1 MNERELIR
9 KIYGIYKKDN
19 YIEAEDLER
28 KLKTQRDEMIDQIN
42 EDYARFLVPLKNLVK
57 HMYTGDVEPLQQ
69 FLLDFGM
76 IMSEEIDRGMKD
88 LGITA
93 EEDPAAKSPQPGNGD
108 EEYER
113 CERCGTYVHRDS
125 MYAGICA
132 ECQADDE
139 RKSKEAGLT
148 AIEEILKEVLPD
160 APN

>member
-9 KIYGIYKKDN
+9 KIYGIYKKDD
-19 YIEAEDLER
+19 YLEAEDLER
-28 KLKTQRDEMIDQIN
+28 KLKAQRDEMIDQIN

-57 HMYTGDVEPLQQ
+57 HMYTGDVEPLQH

-76 IMSEEIDRGMKD
+76 IMSEEIERGMEE
-88 LGITA
+88 LGITTA
-93 EEDPAAKSPQPGNGD
+93 DPAAKSPQPGHGD

-113 CERCGTYVHRDS
+113 CERCGTYVNRES

-139 RKSKEAGLT
+139 RKSKSAGLT

>member
-9 KIYGIYKKDN
+9 KIYGIYKKDD

-28 KLKTQRDEMIDQIN
+28 KLKAERDAMIDQIN

-57 HMYTGDVEPLQQ
+57 HMYTGDVEPLQH

-76 IMSEEIDRGMKD
+76 IMSEEIERGMEE
-88 LGITA
+88 LGITTA
-93 EEDPAAKSPQPGNGD
+93 DPAPKRPQPGHGD

-132 ECQADDE
+132 ECQAEDE
-139 RKSKEAGLT
+139 KKSKAAGLT
-148 AIEEILKEVLPD
+148 YIEEILKEVLPD

>member
-1 MNERELIR
+1 MTERDLIK
-9 KIYGIYKKDN
+9 KIYMIYKKDD

-28 KLKTQRDEMIDQIN
+28 KLKAQRDEMIDQIN

-76 IMSEEIDRGMKD
+76 VMSEEIDRGMKE
-88 LGITA
+88 LGITTA
-93 EEDPAAKSPQPGNGD
+93 EDPAAKSPQPGNGD

-113 CERCGTYVHRDS
+113 CERCGTYVHRES

-132 ECQADDE
+132 ECQAEDE
-139 RKSKEAGLT
+139 KNSKSAGLT